1 MFELSVD
8 EWMAVRLSLKVAA
21 VATIAALPLALAVAL
36 LLARG
41 RFVGKSLLDSLV
53 HLPLVLPPVVVGYL
67 LLIGFGRR
75 GPFGEW
81 LESHLGLVFSFR
93 WTGAALACAV
103 MGFPLMVRA
112 IRLSIEAIDPRLE
125 KAAATLGA
133 SPLRAF
139 ATITLPLA
147 QTVKEA
153 GRINGDSRLARHF
166 ASLPHALALG
176 RVARALTRLHPLL
189 RGAAD
194 PAGICAASL
203 TALLEDTGP
212 GAAVEASVVP
222 DPDMPGG
229 SLVQLSLRFG
239 RDVLEG
245 ASLGMDVPLD

>member
-1 MFELSVD
+1 VFALSVD

-21 VATIAALPLALAVAL
+21 VATIAALPLALALAL

-41 RFVGKSLLDSLV
+41 RFIGKSLLDSLV

-75 GPFGEW
+75 GPLGEW

-139 ATITLPLA
+139 ATVTIPLA
-147 QTVKEA
+147 LPGVLAGAVLCFAKALGEFGATITFVANLPGETPTLSAALYNATQTPGGDA
-153 GRINGDSRLARHF
+153 GALRLTAVSVLLSFVALAGSEWLAR
-166 ASLPHALALG
+166 
-176 RVARALTRLHPLL
+176 RVRR
-189 RGAAD
+189 RVSG
-194 PAGICAASL
+194 
-203 TALLEDTGP
+203 
-212 GAAVEASVVP
+212 
-222 DPDMPGG
+222 
-229 SLVQLSLRFG
+229 LS
-239 RDVLEG
+239 
-245 ASLGMDVPLD
+245 